1 VRCANSVLT
10 VQMGPRQ
17 GGATLSAEFED
28 ALTTPQIEA
37 CINRIEKQAK
47 VTHPEI
53 VSLFIKPQTAETWRA
68 RRKAIQQNSNGL
80 AS

>member
-1 VRCANSVLT
+1 
-10 VQMGPRQ
+10 MGPNQ
-17 GGATLSAEFED
+17 VVATLSAEFED

-47 VTHPEI
+47 IAHPEI

-68 RRKAIQQNSNGL
+68 RREAMQRNSDEST
-80 AS
+80 A